1 MDEDRECARRVDKIL
16 DTLCRDIGV
25 RLAGSDADRRTID
38 FVRDELTRT
47 DAAVSLEAFPVSERW
62 VQEERLEICTKTNW
76 DRFPC
81 SLFSSTPGTGGKAV
95 EAPLCFFASPT
106 DYRHRDLSHLRGKA
120 VVHLGCHI
128 ESREKYTRLMEAEPA
143 FLLMAD
149 IRYPGSLPLADG
161 LFPSY
166 TKSAGAVPTV
176 NVAYQDAWKWKTD
189 GAEAAR
195 LTVVG
200 GMRPS
205 SSCNVIAEIAGRDSG
220 EGMLIVGGH
229 HDTQAGSPGA
239 DDNGTGTAAVIEL
252 SRLLSARA
260 PHRRTI
266 RLISFGAE
274 EQLSVGSAEYVRRHR
289 TELSRD
295 ARFMMNF
302 DSFGS
307 HLGWFELAVNG
318 PSELA
323 DHLVRFYEDNRLFM
337 KLIKET
343 IPYADH
349 FPFAAAGIPSA
360 YLGRSNCSAGRFFH
374 HRHDDSVERVS
385 SELVAKVIAASARL
399 LEGFAEDE
407 VLSSPTRMPSD
418 QAQEIA
424 RVWDDL
430 FGGWQIE
437 MGDTGTGKE
446 QA

>member
-1 MDEDRECARRVDKIL
+1 MDEDRECARRVDMIL
-16 DTLCRDIGV
+16 SALCRDIGV
-25 RLAGSDADRRTID
+25 RLAGSDADRRTIG

-47 DAAVSLEAFPVSERW
+47 DAAVSLEAFPISERW
-62 VQEERLEICTKTNW
+62 VEEERLEVCTKTGW
-76 DRFPC
+76 DLFPC
-81 SLFSSTPGTGGKAV
+81 SLFSSTPGTSGRAV

-106 DYRHRDLSHLRGKA
+106 DYRQRDLSHLRGKA

-128 ESREKYTRLMEAEPA
+128 ESREQYTRLMEAKPA

-161 LFPSY
+161 IFPSY
-166 TKSAGAVPTV
+166 TKSVGAVPTV

-200 GMRPS
+200 GMRQS
-205 SSCNVIAEIAGRDSG
+205 STCNVIAEIAGRDPG

-289 TELSRD
+289 TELSRG

-323 DHLVRFYEDNRLFM
+323 DYLVRFYEDNRLFM
-337 KLIKET
+337 KLLKEI

-349 FPFAAAGIPSA
+349 FPFAAAGVPSA

-385 SELVAKVIAASARL
+385 SELVAQVIVASARL
-399 LEGFAEDE
+399 IEGLAEDE
-407 VLSSPTRMPSD
+407 VLSFPTRIPND
-418 QAQEIA
+418 QTQQIE

-430 FGGWQIE
+430 FGGWQVE